1 MSSWLMS
8 MTRVQRLVVVGEPDP
23 AVQLGIAGQ
32 LSVEAGHADEDH
44 AQVAAVEE
52 VAELLEAGGLEA
64 VGLVDDDQFGAAVGV
79 QLVPTGVARRVQCS
93 VDV

>member
-23 AVQLGIAGQ
+23 PVQLGIAGQ

-52 VAELLEAGGLEA
+52 VAELVQAGVA
-64 VGLVDDDQFGAAVGV
+64 DRLVDRNRLRSSAE
-79 QLVPTGVARRVQCS
+79 
-93 VDV
+93 